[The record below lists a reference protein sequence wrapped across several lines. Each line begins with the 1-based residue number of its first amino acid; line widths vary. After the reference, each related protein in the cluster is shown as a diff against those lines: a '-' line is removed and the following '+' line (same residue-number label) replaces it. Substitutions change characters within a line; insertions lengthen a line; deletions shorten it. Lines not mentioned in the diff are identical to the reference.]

1 MRPRLLSPTA
11 LLCGAFT
18 FALLF
23 VQAGVARAVV
33 PHLIDLFQTAPRL
46 AMLGF
51 LALVTFPATATFVA
65 HRFGSR
71 FLDHFASV
79 AGRGRIIDSVWA
91 GALVWMVTYTTSI
104 LTRIL
109 FLVINPPKPE
119 PDTLSL
125 GSEVMSMLAQLSPAN
140 TISIFAALWLFVSS
154 VLFEIEQRSRARS

>member
-11 LLCGAFT
+11 LLSGAFT

-23 VQAGVARAVV
+23 VHAGVARAVV

-51 LALVTFPATATFVA
+51 LALVTFPASATFVA

-71 FLDHFASV
+71 FLDRFASV
-79 AGRGRIIDSVWA
+79 AGSGRVIVWA
-91 GALVWMVTYTTSI
+91 GALVWMVTYATSI

-119 PDTLSL
+119 PDAFSL
-125 GSEVMSMLAQLSPAN
+125 GNEVMSMLEQLSPAN
-140 TISIFAALWLFVSS
+140 TISIFAGLWLFVSS
-154 VLFEIEQRSRARS
+154 VLFEIEQRSRTRS